1 MKKKQMKKSKSLNN
15 KKTHKKTGGIAGY
28 DIRGKVAQGLNLDKD
43 ALKLKDKGIVKGI
56 VKGTKGTKET
66 MGYEIDVKE
75 INQLFLRIY
84 EFSDKKD
91 IGFISGEED
100 EKEPNRKKYFGLK
113 LTEEERNKIQSNF
126 TGVGLGENAEINN
139 ELAAKLLFRDSRKQ
153 RLFKEYNI
161 AYYELEQ
168 GITNTD
174 KTDWGRP
181 FTDEIKINDSG
192 TGLYAKFNGKNIIT
206 KSITMRLP
214 FIINR
219 VYEHKK
225 EGSEELMIEYKVP
238 LKWALTEYLKINNYG
253 VTFVKGNPGPNTI
266 DNNDYKKQL
275 KQLFTCFEHDRG
287 SWWGEKKH
295 DWGINPWDDGVKTDT
310 DQCPKRS
317 EVDDFLPLL
326 AAKDKESEIW
336 VTIKEPISYAL
347 IGVKARS
354 YLDDNLANDIFNIG
368 THPKLI
374 DLKPIVQYDNIIK
387 IDKKTENTKR
397 AELFFD
403 ARKIFNR
410 KGEYYTG
417 MAMGYAR
424 KNYGWGLDGYVNDN
438 KLRVPYR
445 KKMENIKTL
454 YNITTQAEFTEFEN
468 DIEEERKRLINL
480 ADKDRDTP
488 INNAKKF
495 LKKTAQGT
503 SKLFKSTGSNQSD
516 TK

>member
-1 MKKKQMKKSKSLNN
+1 MGKYTKSKTSRKTMKKKQMKKSKSLNN
-15 KKTHKKTGGIAGY
+15 KKTHKKTGGIAGV
-28 DIRGKVAQGLNLDKD
+28 DIRGKAAETVGFSKD
-43 ALKLKDKGIVKGI
+43 AFKLKDKGIVKG
-56 VKGTKGTKET
+56 TKEK
-66 MGYEIDVKE
+66 MGYELDVKE
-75 INQLFLRIY
+75 INQLFLRIN
-84 EFSDKKD
+84 EFNFKRD

-100 EKEPNRKKYFGLK
+100 EKEPDRKKYFGLK
-113 LTEEERNKIQSNF
+113 LTEEERNKIQSKF
-126 TGVGLGENAEINN
+126 TGVLDENAEINN

-181 FTDEIKINDSG
+181 FTDEIKINDKG
-192 TGLYAKFNGKNIIT
+192 TGLYAKFSGKNIIT

-225 EGSEELMIEYKVP
+225 GGSEELMIEYKVP
-238 LKWALTEYLKINNYG
+238 LKWALTEYLKINKYG
-253 VTFVKGNPGPNTI
+253 VTFVKGNPGPPVI
-266 DNNDYKKQL
+266 DNNRYKKQL

-336 VTIKEPISYAL
+336 VTIKEPIKYAL

-368 THPKLI
+368 TLPKLI

-387 IDKKTENTKR
+387 IDNKTDNTEH

-410 KGEYYTG
+410 KGEYYDGTTT
-417 MAMGYAR
+417 MRYAR
-424 KNYGWGLDGYVNDN
+424 RNYGWGLDGYVYDN

-445 KKMENIKTL
+445 KIIENIKTL
-454 YNITTQAEFTEFEN
+454 YNIT
-468 DIEEERKRLINL
+468 IEEDWTKLQENI
-480 ADKDRDTP
+480 DTEL
-488 INNAKKF
+488 NKV
-495 LKKTAQGT
+495 
-503 SKLFKSTGSNQSD
+503 QSE